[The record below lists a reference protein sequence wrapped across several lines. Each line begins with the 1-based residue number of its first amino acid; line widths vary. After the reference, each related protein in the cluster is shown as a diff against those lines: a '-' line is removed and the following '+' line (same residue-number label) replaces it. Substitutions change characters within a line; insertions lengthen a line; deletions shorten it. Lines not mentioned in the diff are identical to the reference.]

1 MMLKNIK
8 LTTINKLLASA
19 LILSCI
25 VLAASTLIFEK
36 NISFIDNSWR
46 QHQADRSEKA
56 RLESAL
62 RTAIGYGGM
71 VHDFKNFV
79 LRHDVN
85 YKKTQLLT

>member
-1 MMLKNIK
+1 MFKDIK
-8 LTTINKLLASA
+8 LTTINKFIAISLIVSCCILGANS
-19 LILSCI
+19 LILRDSI
-25 VLAASTLIFEK
+25 KLIDTTW
-36 NISFIDNSWR
+36 S
-46 QHQADRSEKA
+46 QYQADRSDKS

-71 VHDFKNFV
+71 IHNYKNYV